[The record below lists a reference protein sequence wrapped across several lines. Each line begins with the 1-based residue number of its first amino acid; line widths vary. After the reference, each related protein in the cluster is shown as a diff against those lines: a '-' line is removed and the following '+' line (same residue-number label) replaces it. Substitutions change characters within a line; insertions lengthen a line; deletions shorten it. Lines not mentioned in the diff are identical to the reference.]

1 MNSVCYYIELDL
13 WKKIIKNCKLVIIMF
28 MMENLYFV
36 FISIDYEFLDVNIL
50 YDKKVMEECFIYW
63 WCEDVIDLS

>member
-13 WKKIIKNCKLVIIMF
+13 WKKVILNCKLVIIMF

-36 FISIDYEFLDVNIL
+36 FISIDYEFLVVNIL

-63 WCEDVIDLS
+63 WYEDVIDLS

>member
-1 MNSVCYYIELDL
+1 MFYKVIKISIIFNKNSYE
-13 WKKIIKNCKLVIIMF
+13 K
-28 MMENLYFV
+28 ENLYFV
-36 FISIDYEFLDVNIL
+36 FISIDYEFLVVNIL